1 MKGSKGLND
10 ISKDSFVS
18 SKLLYRKKVSS
29 TKLDVRGKNLT
40 LKGHLIEFY
49 SNDTKC

>member
-1 MKGSKGLND
+1 MYGSKGLND

-40 LKGHLIEFY
+40 LKGHLIEFHF
-49 SNDTKC
+49 NNTEC